1 MILYSEIGIIKIIKN
16 TVIYNNYIYK
26 ISKDYYYK
34 QSLFGVDSIWLL
46 SCGLFPGECLATGVV
61 CTSSILVISLYVYM
75 TCLYCTILLAPRT
88 YMEVFKVLEYSSK
101 EILYFAKA
109 KARASFSSSSSGIV
123 FFSKFHI

>member
-1 MILYSEIGIIKIIKN
+1 MILYSEIGIIKIINN
-16 TVIYNNYIYK
+16 TVIYIIIYK

-75 TCLYCTILLAPRT
+75 TYL
-88 YMEVFKVLEYSSK
+88 
-101 EILYFAKA
+101 
-109 KARASFSSSSSGIV
+109 
-123 FFSKFHI
+123 